1 MVKAIWVAYK
11 ENKTLRVGI
20 TTDTFAAEGRT
31 VPVRPWAERA
41 KTVDAFLHEYVRELM
56 DAGTFEHGIRVS
68 IEELDHKYDLLDV
81 MADDVLV
88 VSKETEESARKALKY
103 HDAECRLIVI
113 PMQTDE
119 NGKEIHSTQIVLEE
133 MKRKEGNE

>member
-1 MVKAIWVAYK
+1 MVTAIWVAYR

-20 TTDTFAAEGRT
+20 TTDMFAAEGRT
-31 VPVRPWAERA
+31 VPVRPRAERA
-41 KTVDAFLHEYVRELM
+41 KAVDAFLHVYVRELM
-56 DAGTFEHGIRVS
+56 DSGVFEHGIRVS
-68 IEELDHKYDLLDV
+68 IEELDHKYDLPDV

-88 VSKETEESARKALKY
+88 VSKETEASARKALEY
-103 HDAECRLIVI
+103 HDTECRLIVI

-133 MKRKEGNE
+133 MKKRGEDE